1 MIMKEKKSKNYSL
14 TYPKIVA
21 LGFALIILIGTVL
34 LMLPV
39 SSRGEE
45 ISFIDAFFTAT
56 SATCVTGLVT
66 YDTATTWSLFGQI
79 VILCLIQIG
88 GLGFLTVIAFVSGII
103 KKRMSLKEKMLL
115 KDAVGSLN
123 IGGGKNLVRS
133 VLLLTL
139 CCEVTG
145 AIILSTRFI
154 PLAGVTKG
162 IYLSVFTSISAF
174 CNAGFDLMGSFA
186 PSSSLTTVN
195 NDPVIIITVSLLII
209 IGGLGFIVWQDMRDK
224 RFNFKGFSIHTKL
237 VLTITSFILVV
248 CTALFLAFEYANE
261 KTLADMPAWQKV
273 LNAFFA
279 NVTTRTAG
287 FNSIDTAGLT
297 SASKMLTI
305 MLMFI
310 GGSSGST
317 AGGVKTTTIGVLVLC
332 VISTLRN
339 KDDVNAFD
347 HRINNTAIK
356 KAISIVFIN
365 LAEIVTA
372 TFLIL
377 LFQKGFTLIDVL
389 FECTSAIG
397 TVGMSTGITPE
408 LCTAS
413 KIVIIFL
420 MYVGRLTSL
429 IFALMFISLRAKT
442 TTQKPLG
449 NILVG

>member
-1 MIMKEKKSKNYSL
+1 MKEKKSKNYSL

-154 PLAGVTKG
+154 PLAGVPKG

-209 IGGLGFIVWQDMRDK
+209 TGGLGFIVWQDMRDK

-248 CTALFLAFEYANE
+248 CTALFLVFEYANE

>member
-1 MIMKEKKSKNYSL
+1 MKEKKSKNYSL

-154 PLAGVTKG
+154 PLAGVPKG

>member
-1 MIMKEKKSKNYSL
+1 MKEKKSKNYSL

-224 RFNFKGFSIHTKL
+224 RFSFKGFSIHTKL

>member
-1 MIMKEKKSKNYSL
+1 MKEKKSKNYSL

>member
-1 MIMKEKKSKNYSL
+1 MREKRNKNYSL

-21 LGFALIILIGTVL
+21 IGFALIILIGTAL
-34 LMLPV
+34 LMLPI
-39 SSRGEE
+39 SSNGEK
-45 ISFIDAFFTAT
+45 ISFINAFFTAT

-88 GLGFLTVIAFVSGII
+88 GLGFLTVLAFVSGII
-103 KKRMSLKEKMLL
+103 KKRMSLKEKMLV

-133 VLLLTL
+133 VLLLTF
-139 CCEVTG
+139 CCEAAG

-154 PLAGVTKG
+154 PMAGVPKG

-174 CNAGFDLMGSFA
+174 CNAGFDLMGSFV

-195 NDPVIIITVSLLII
+195 DDPVIIITVSLLII
-209 IGGLGFIVWQDMRDK
+209 IGGLGFIVWQDIRDN
-224 RFNFKGFSIHTKL
+224 NFKFKKFSVHTKL
-237 VLTITSFILVV
+237 VLTITAVILTV
-248 CTALFLAFEYANE
+248 CTLLFLLFEYSNE
-261 KTLADMPAWQKV
+261 KTIADMPLWQKV

-279 NVTTRTAG
+279 NVTARTAG
-287 FNSIDTAGLT
+287 FNSVSTSELT

-317 AGGVKTTTIGVLVLC
+317 AGGVKTTTIAVLILC
-332 VISTLRN
+332 VISTLKN
-339 KDDVNAFD
+339 KNDVNAFG
-347 HRINNTAIK
+347 HRLDNAAIK
-356 KAISIVFIN
+356 KAISVVLIN
-365 LAEIVTA
+365 FAEVVIAV
-372 TFLIL
+372 FLIL
-377 LFQKGFTLIDVL
+377 LFQNGFNLIDVL
-389 FECTSAIG
+389 FECASAIG
-397 TVGMSTGITPE
+397 TVGMTTGITPH

-413 KIVIIFL
+413 KLVIIFL

-442 TTQKPLG
+442 TAQKPLCSV
-449 NILVG
+449 LVG

>member
-1 MIMKEKKSKNYSL
+1 MKEKKSKNYSL

-34 LMLPV
+34 LMLPI
-39 SSRGEE
+39 SSKGEE

-154 PLAGVTKG
+154 PLAGVPRG

-174 CNAGFDLMGSFA
+174 CNAGFDLMGSFV

-195 NDPVIIITVSLLII
+195 NDPVIIITVSMLII

-224 RFNFKGFSIHTKL
+224 KFNFKNFSIHTKI
-237 VLTITSFILVV
+237 VLTITSVILVG
-248 CTALFLAFEYANE
+248 CTVLFLVFEYANE
-261 KTLADMPAWQKV
+261 KTLADMPLWQKL

-317 AGGVKTTTIGVLVLC
+317 AGGVKTTTVAVLILC
-332 VISTLRN
+332 VISTLKN

-365 LAEIVTA
+365 FAEIVTA

-413 KIVIIFL
+413 KLVIIFL

>member
-1 MIMKEKKSKNYSL
+1 MREKRNKNYSL

-21 LGFALIILIGTVL
+21 IGFALIILIGTAL
-34 LMLPV
+34 LMLPI
-39 SSRGEE
+39 SSKGEK
-45 ISFIDAFFTAT
+45 ISFINAFFTAT

-103 KKRMSLKEKMLL
+103 KKRMSLKEKMLV

-133 VLLLTL
+133 VLLLTF
-139 CCEVTG
+139 CCETAG
-145 AIILSTRFI
+145 AVILSTRFI
-154 PLAGVTKG
+154 PMAGVLKG

-195 NDPVIIITVSLLII
+195 DDPVIIITVSLLII
-209 IGGLGFIVWQDMRDK
+209 IGGLGFIVWQDMHDNSFK
-224 RFNFKGFSIHTKL
+224 FKNFSVHTKL
-237 VLTITSFILVV
+237 VLTITAAILSV
-248 CTALFLAFEYANE
+248 CTLLFLLFEYSNE
-261 KTLADMPAWQKV
+261 KTIADMPLWQKA

-287 FNSIDTAGLT
+287 FNSVSTSGLT
-297 SASKMLTI
+297 SVSKMLTI

-317 AGGVKTTTIGVLVLC
+317 AGGVKTTTIAVLILC
-332 VISTLRN
+332 AISTLKN
-339 KDDVNAFD
+339 KDDVNAFG
-347 HRINNTAIK
+347 HRLDNAAIK
-356 KAISIVFIN
+356 KAISIVLIN
-365 LAEIVTA
+365 FVEVVTA
-372 TFLIL
+372 VFLIL
-377 LFQKGFTLIDVL
+377 LFQNGFNLIDVL
-389 FECTSAIG
+389 FECASAIG
-397 TVGMSTGITPE
+397 TVGMTTGITPH

-413 KIVIIFL
+413 KLVIIFL

-442 TTQKPLG
+442 TAQKPLG
-449 NILVG
+449 SVLVG

>member
-1 MIMKEKKSKNYSL
+1 MKEKKSKNYSL

-174 CNAGFDLMGSFA
+174 CNAGFDLMGSFV

>member
-79 VILCLIQIG
+79 VILFLIQIG

-154 PLAGVTKG
+154 PLAGVPKG

>member
-1 MIMKEKKSKNYSL
+1 MKEKKSKNYSL

-209 IGGLGFIVWQDMRDK
+209 TGGLGFIVWQDMRDK

-237 VLTITSFILVV
+237 VLAITSFILVV